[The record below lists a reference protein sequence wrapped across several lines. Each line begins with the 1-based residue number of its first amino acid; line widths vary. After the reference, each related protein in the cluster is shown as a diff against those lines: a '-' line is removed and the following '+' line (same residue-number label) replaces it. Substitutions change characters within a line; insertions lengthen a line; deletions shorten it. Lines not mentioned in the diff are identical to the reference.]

1 VSNIGYL
8 LIIFT
13 LLAIIPA
20 GVVYVVLW
28 MRQIAAEKRIGE
40 ALGGRDDIARLQ
52 VQFRD
57 LNEKVLSG
65 EAKTASLDESLKYFN
80 NKIAAR
86 DRWQQRKEKKDED
99 DDDPTPVT
107 VPGVEQQQIQFP
119 QYPQMPP
126 AAAAP
131 SNGGRPKFVVK
142 QF

>member
-1 VSNIGYL
+1 MSNIGYL

-52 VQFRD
+52 VQQRD
-57 LNEKVLSG
+57 LNEKVLSS
-65 EAKTASLDESLKYFN
+65 EAKILSLDESLKYFN
-80 NKIAAR
+80 NKQNAR
-86 DRWQQRKEKKDED
+86 DRWEKRKDKKD
-99 DDDPTPVT
+99 DDDEDPAPVT
-107 VPGVEQQQIQFP
+107 VPGVEQQQSQFP
-119 QYPQMPP
+119 QYTAMPP

-131 SNGGRPKFVVK
+131 SNGGRPRFVVK